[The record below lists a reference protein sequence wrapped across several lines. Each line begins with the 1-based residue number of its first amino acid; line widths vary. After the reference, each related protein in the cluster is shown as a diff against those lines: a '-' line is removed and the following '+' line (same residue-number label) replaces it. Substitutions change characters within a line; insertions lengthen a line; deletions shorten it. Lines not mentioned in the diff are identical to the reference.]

1 MRAAKAR
8 LRTGEQRL
16 PCGAVKRQRTC
27 SRGHNR
33 WRRRAD
39 GHYRCVVCAR
49 ERNREATRRWR
60 KRHPDRHRE
69 RNRLWAKAN
78 PERQREIERRARLR
92 TRYGLEPE
100 DYEVL
105 HLSQKG
111 ECAICKEPWNLVVD
125 HAHDQGR
132 GPQAVRGLLCLTCNT
147 GLGMFRDR
155 PDLLIRGAEYLR
167 AAKRRRG
174 RPLRA
179 LARSRKARGTS
190 APASFTTRKM
200 ERKTL

>member
-1 MRAAKAR
+1 MCAAKAR
-8 LRTGEQRL
+8 LHAGEQPL
-16 PCGAVKRQRTC
+16 PCGSVKRQRTC
-27 SRGHNR
+27 SRGHNH

-39 GHYRCVVCAR
+39 GHYRCALCAR

-78 PERQREIERRARLR
+78 PERQREIDRRARLR
-92 TRYGLEPE
+92 TRYGLDPE
-100 DYEVL
+100 DYEAL
-105 HLSQKG
+105 HLSQRG
-111 ECAICKEPWNLVVD
+111 GCAICKEPSYLVVD

-132 GPQAVRGLLCLTCNT
+132 RPQAVRGLLCLTCNA

-155 PDLLIRGAEYLR
+155 PNLLIHGANYLR
-167 AAKRRRG
+167 AARKRRG

-179 LARSRKARGTS
+179 IVGSRKARSNS
-190 APASFTTRKM
+190 APASLTTRKLQ
-200 ERKTL
+200 RRTQ